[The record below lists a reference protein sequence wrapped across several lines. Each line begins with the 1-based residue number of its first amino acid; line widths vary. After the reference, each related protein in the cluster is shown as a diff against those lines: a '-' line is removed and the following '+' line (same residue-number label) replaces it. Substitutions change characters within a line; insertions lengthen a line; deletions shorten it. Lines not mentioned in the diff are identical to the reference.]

1 MKVTFTHFLHW
12 KSRIFFFLEIGKI
25 TEFDNYVKKTVDPK
39 FLNSFTTVHT
49 FNETDQVLQ
58 NVVYWPKISD
68 VDYFKT
74 KLKFQ
79 IQHSLFRWEEEIV
92 IKCMLNHCFEGPRFK
107 KVEKILKKSWI
118 GTRRSMPRHSNMS
131 PTQYTTLISRT
142 FTGCLFWELFNVH
155 VQWNAAFRWII
166 GYKNLLRACEFSG
179 RAGILGL
186 EYISSDEFSNA
197 KFEQFLQADVLRREY
212 LNQTFNFLPFLW
224 VNKKN

>member
-1 MKVTFTHFLHW
+1 MRLTRFYKMSYTGQKYPRWITSRQNSSSRFNTLYSGERMKLPLY
-12 KSRIFFFLEIGKI
+12 ICM
-25 TEFDNYVKKTVDPK
+25 Y
-39 FLNSFTTVHT
+39 
-49 FNETDQVLQ
+49 
-58 NVVYWPKISD
+58 
-68 VDYFKT
+68 T
-74 KLKFQ
+74 K
-79 IQHSLFRWEEEIV
+79 
-92 IKCMLNHCFEGPRFK
+92 LNHCFEGPRFK

-224 VNKKN
+224 VNKKKLN